1 MAWETGTFLRSLGM
15 TLTGAR
21 TRFFLASG
29 CPIATTSLYRC
40 THLSEQLQSLGH
52 QTSVDDWFDE
62 SRIQVEAALDHDV
75 IVLYRLPMSNP
86 IRYLIQKARNAGKPV
101 IFDTDDLIFEPELTG
116 WHRAVRNLSQAD
128 QVQHLD
134 GVRHYLMTLMAADAV
149 TVATPVLA
157 ELARKRG
164 KLALVHRNALG
175 NEMQELADRLSAE
188 RVPHE
193 TERIVVG
200 YGSGTATHDVDFQEA
215 ALALQ
220 QVLERFP
227 QMELWIA
234 GPLNLPS
241 SLGRFGDRVRRFPLS
256 DWQDWFRLTA
266 KMDLALAPIEMDNI
280 FCQAKSEIKFV
291 EAGALG
297 VPIIASRVGP
307 YCEAIVDG
315 VNGFLASNEKEW
327 VTALCSAI
335 EDDALRARTGKAAQL
350 TVRDKYSPAARTSD
364 LRQLLIQLENRL
376 EK

>member
-1 MAWETGTFLRSLGM
+1 M
-15 TLTGAR
+15 TLTDPR
-21 TRFFLASG
+21 TRFFVASG
-29 CPIATTSLYRC
+29 CPIVTTSLYRC
-40 THLSEQLQSLGH
+40 THLSEQLQSLGL
-52 QTSVDDWFDE
+52 QTSMEEWFDE
-62 SRIQVEAALDHDV
+62 SRIQIDAALDHDV
-75 IVLYRLPMSNP
+75 IVLYRLPMSDP
-86 IRYLIQKARNAGKPV
+86 IRQLIQKARTAGKPV
-101 IFDTDDLIFEPELTG
+101 IFDTDDLIFEPELTV
-116 WHRAVRNLSQAD
+116 WHRAVRSLSRTDQA
-128 QVQHLD
+128 QHLD
-134 GVRHYLMTLMAADAV
+134 GVRRYLMTLMAADAV

-175 NEMQELADRLSAE
+175 YEMQELADRLSAE
-188 RVPHE
+188 RVSHE

-215 ALALQ
+215 AVALQ
-220 QVLERFP
+220 RVLQRYP

-256 DWQDWFRLTA
+256 DWRDWFRLMA
-266 KMDLALAPIEMDNI
+266 KVDLALAPLEMDNV

-297 VPIIASRVGP
+297 VPVIASRVGP
-307 YCEAIVDG
+307 YCEAIADG
-315 VNGFLASNEKEW
+315 VNGFLAANEKEW

-364 LRQLLIQLENRL
+364 LRQLLVQLENEL
-376 EK
+376 GK